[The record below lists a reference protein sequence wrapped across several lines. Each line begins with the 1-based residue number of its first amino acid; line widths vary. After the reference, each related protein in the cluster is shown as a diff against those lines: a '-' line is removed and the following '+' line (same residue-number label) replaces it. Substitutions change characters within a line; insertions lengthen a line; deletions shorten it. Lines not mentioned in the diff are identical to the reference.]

1 LRGVWR
7 LERSGRRHTPRGAFG
22 LGWCWLV
29 AGGSG
34 AGGAAFTPAVLEA
47 EAVAVHLQDVDVVGE
62 AVEQSAGE
70 PLGAEDFGPLGEG
83 QVAGHQS

>member
-1 LRGVWR
+1 
-7 LERSGRRHTPRGAFG
+7 
-22 LGWCWLV
+22 
-29 AGGSG
+29 
-34 AGGAAFTPAVLEA
+34 
-47 EAVAVHLQDVDVVGE
+47 VVGE